1 MYFRSSH
8 HLYFIFLSRV
18 KINSINWPAPNIWVF
33 IAQLVEHCSA
43 NAEAMGS
50 NPVEALK
57 FFSGLN
63 LQLLKLRLQLR
74 WSNLYFICISAVH
87 IIFISNYLCLP
98 HNPKYDKYKDGLQ
111 GSAYMYDTEYQ
122 IDQYSGVPFKRNLQ
136 DHDAPCV
143 VCFVKSRGSVLMMP
157 ARNDC
162 PSGWT
167 EEYHG
172 YLMTEHHGYKHSRD
186 FVCVVGDPKYASS
199 THANNNGALLYP
211 VEGVCGSLPCLPY
224 VGGRKWT
231 YAVCTR

>member
-1 MYFRSSH
+1 MVKSLFHLYFRSSH

-87 IIFISNYLCLP
+87 IIFNLHFIVDVGLKPLGYREDYLGRFQFNVEKEIKP
-98 HNPKYDKYKDGLQ
+98 
-111 GSAYMYDTEYQ
+111 A
-122 IDQYSGVPFKRNLQ
+122 
-136 DHDAPCV
+136 
-143 VCFVKSRGSVLMMP
+143 FVKML
-157 ARNDC
+157 
-162 PSGWT
+162 
-167 EEYHG
+167 
-172 YLMTEHHGYKHSRD
+172 K
-186 FVCVVGDPKYASS
+186 
-199 THANNNGALLYP
+199 
-211 VEGVCGSLPCLPY
+211 
-224 VGGRKWT
+224 
-231 YAVCTR
+231 

>member
-1 MYFRSSH
+1 MVKSLFHLYFRSSH

-87 IIFISNYLCLP
+87 IIFMLANWWRQIELVSILANVFTNFFVLVNLYLTCERLG
-98 HNPKYDKYKDGLQ
+98 NV
-111 GSAYMYDTEYQ
+111 S
-122 IDQYSGVPFKRNLQ
+122 
-136 DHDAPCV
+136 C
-143 VCFVKSRGSVLMMP
+143 
-157 ARNDC
+157 
-162 PSGWT
+162 
-167 EEYHG
+167 
-172 YLMTEHHGYKHSRD
+172 
-186 FVCVVGDPKYASS
+186 
-199 THANNNGALLYP
+199 
-211 VEGVCGSLPCLPY
+211 
-224 VGGRKWT
+224 
-231 YAVCTR
+231 